1 MQKLLISRLSGA
13 AVVLPFQHLHGKRSD
28 PVDENLVEA
37 RGKIAL
43 IQAVPEERLLHT
55 NFS

>member
-13 AVVLPFQHLHGKRSD
+13 AVVLPLQHLHGKRSD